1 MDISGYISIY
11 NIYIHMDIC
20 ICGDIMVDIHI
31 YYGYIMGYIYI
42 HG

>member
-1 MDISGYISIY
+1 
-11 NIYIHMDIC
+11 MDIC

-42 HG
+42 YMDNYVYILDF